1 MSMYE
6 TGSGQKPYLP
16 MGEVTYPE
24 ESMTRLQPFPPHVS
38 TTAGASA
45 FLLMFSFSVCS
56 SCARSPNLLSRLLQ
70 SGFELGELLMFAVL
84 TCLQELKVVEK

>member
-24 ESMTRLQPFPPHVS
+24 ESITRLQPFPPHVS
-38 TTAGASA
+38 KTANASA
-45 FLLMFSFSVCS
+45 LLCTFSFFCCNSAYLPDYFPKS
-56 SCARSPNLLSRLLQ
+56 LSA
-70 SGFELGELLMFAVL
+70 S
-84 TCLQELKVVEK
+84 